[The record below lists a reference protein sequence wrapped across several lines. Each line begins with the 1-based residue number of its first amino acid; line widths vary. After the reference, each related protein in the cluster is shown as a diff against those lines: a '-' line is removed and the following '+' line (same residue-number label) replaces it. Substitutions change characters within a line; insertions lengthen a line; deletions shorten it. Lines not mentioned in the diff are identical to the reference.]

1 MSIILIIQYRS
12 DYIPSNLLFVHS
24 IPNPSD
30 AKSGE
35 VKQGNL
41 CLDTLGHQ
49 AGGTVG
55 LFQCHHSGGNQVSI
69 HSYIRHS
76 QDL

>member
-1 MSIILIIQYRS
+1 ML
-12 DYIPSNLLFVHS
+12 SNLLFVHS

-30 AKSGE
+30 SKSGE
-35 VKQGNL
+35 IRQGNL
-41 CLDTLGHQ
+41 CLDTFGHQ

-69 HSYIRHS
+69 HS
-76 QDL
+76 